1 LAIRN
6 AEGKID
12 QQKTQGETAMSEC
25 RIACDL
31 HDYIEIACLY
41 GYQVRLTL
49 KDKRIVE
56 GRALNIVTEEKREFL
71 LLDQNSIGKIALDQL
86 AKLQVLTPQARFT
99 EVIF

>member
-1 LAIRN
+1 
-6 AEGKID
+6 
-12 QQKTQGETAMSEC
+12 MSEC

-49 KDKRIVE
+49 KDKKIVE
-56 GRALNIVTEEKREFL
+56 GRALNIVTEEKREIL
-71 LLDQNSIGKIALDQL
+71 LLDQNPNGKIALDQL
-86 AKLQVLTPQARFT
+86 AKLQVLTPNARFT

>member
-1 LAIRN
+1 
-6 AEGKID
+6 
-12 QQKTQGETAMSEC
+12 MSEC

>member
-1 LAIRN
+1 
-6 AEGKID
+6 
-12 QQKTQGETAMSEC
+12 MSEC

-56 GRALNIVTEEKREFL
+56 GRALNMMTEEKREFL
-71 LLDQNSIGKIALDQL
+71 LLDHNPTEKIALDQL
-86 AKLQVLTPQARFT
+86 AKLQVLTPNARFT

>member
-1 LAIRN
+1 
-6 AEGKID
+6 
-12 QQKTQGETAMSEC
+12 MSEC

-56 GRALNIVTEEKREFL
+56 GRALNIVTEEKREVL
-71 LLDQNSIGKIALDQL
+71 LLDHNPTGEITLDQL
-86 AKLQVLTPQARFT
+86 AKLQVLTPNARFT

>member
-1 LAIRN
+1 
-6 AEGKID
+6 
-12 QQKTQGETAMSEC
+12 MSEC

-56 GRALNIVTEEKREFL
+56 GRALNIVTEEKREVL
-71 LLDQNSIGKIALDQL
+71 LLDHNPTEKIALDQL
-86 AKLQVLTPQARFT
+86 AKLQVLTPNARFT

>member
-1 LAIRN
+1 
-6 AEGKID
+6 
-12 QQKTQGETAMSEC
+12 MSEC

-49 KDKRIVE
+49 NDKRIVE
-56 GRALNIVTEEKREFL
+56 GRALNIVTEEKREVL
-71 LLDQNSIGKIALDQL
+71 LLDHNPAEKITLDQL
-86 AKLQVLTPQARFT
+86 AKLQVLTPNARFT

>member
-1 LAIRN
+1 
-6 AEGKID
+6 
-12 QQKTQGETAMSEC
+12 MSEC

-41 GYQVRLTL
+41 GYRVRLTL
-49 KDKRIVE
+49 KDKGIVE
-56 GRALNIVTEEKREFL
+56 GRALNIVTEERHEFL

-86 AKLQVLTPQARFT
+86 AKLQVLTPNARFT

>member
-1 LAIRN
+1 
-6 AEGKID
+6 
-12 QQKTQGETAMSEC
+12 MSEC

-56 GRALNIVTEEKREFL
+56 GRALNVVAEERHEFL
-71 LLDQNSIGKIALDQL
+71 LLEHSPTGKIALDQL
-86 AKLQVLTPQARFT
+86 AKLQVLTPNARFT